1 MLAQNE
7 FFQLLQQIDDDFLG
21 VVLIIATVGTFITA
35 IVTVVS
41 LARTV
46 NNVAL
51 TRMQHS
57 MVKNLLAQGYS
68 VEDTER
74 LAYGNYRWGHK
85 LRHFVSSAKTR
96 LARMRRHPQPMH
108 YPMPPVKQNA

>member
-1 MLAQNE
+1 MLAQSE
-7 FFQLLQQIDDDFLG
+7 LFQLLQQIDEEFLG
-21 VVLIIATVGTFITA
+21 AVLIIATVGTFITV

-68 VEDTER
+68 VDDTER
-74 LAYGNYRWGHK
+74 LAFGNYRWGHR
-85 LRHFVSSAKTR
+85 LRHFVQSAKTR
-96 LARMRRHPQPMH
+96 LARARHPQPTH

>member
-1 MLAQNE
+1 MLAQSE
-7 FFQLLQQIDDDFLG
+7 LFQLLQQIDEEFLG
-21 VVLIIATVGTFITA
+21 AVLIIGTVGTFITV

-46 NNVAL
+46 NNVML

-68 VEDTER
+68 VDDTER
-74 LAYGNYRWGHK
+74 LAFGNYRWGHR
-85 LRHFVSSAKTR
+85 LRHFVQSAKTR
-96 LARMRRHPQPMH
+96 LARVRHPQPTH